1 MTKVAS
7 EMNGFFI
14 QEEASDSDG
23 NASTSEGVFVY
34 STTFTEFPSV
44 GDAVRVSGAVAEY
57 NGITEIVLSA
67 NAEVLGAGDSILSTN
82 LEMPFDESVNLE
94 SFEGMQVSFQQTL
107 SVTDI
112 YNLGRYG
119 QFNVSSGRLMIP
131 TNQYAAGSSEAI
143 ALAESNGRNTL
154 LIDDGSNA
162 QNADGIPFP
171 VGGLSH
177 DNPLRLGDSVEGLEG
192 VMHYAFGAYNLIP
205 VGDLQTVRTNP
216 RTDAPQLDVQGDV
229 KVASFNVLNYFN
241 GPNFPTSRGADSET
255 EFARQQAKTVAAI
268 VAMDAD
274 VVGLVEIENDGY
286 GSDSAIAS
294 LVDSVNAEIGS
305 DVYSYV
311 ALESLLGGD
320 EIAVGIIYKPAT
332 VTPQGAAVTSSDTPF
347 DYGNRQP
354 LLQSFSVNS
363 NDEAFTL
370 AVNHF
375 KSKGSCGS
383 ATGNDADS
391 GDGQG
396 CWNELRTQAAE
407 GLIALVQ
414 QNSEVLSD
422 RVIVM
427 GDLNA
432 YAKEDPIL
440 ALESA
445 GYSNLV
451 NVFDGDSAYSYSF
464 GGEMGYLDHALSSSS
479 LTEYVVDATV
489 WHINADEPRVFDY
502 NVEYKTETQLSSYY
516 GADAY
521 RSSDHDPVVVVID
534 FPETSEPEPIVGDFD
549 GDSDVDNYDVV
560 AFYTLLLRN
569 QATVEEHDFNG
580 DSRLNIYDL
589 YALMSMCTRTACA
602 VQ

>member
-1 MTKVAS
+1 
-7 EMNGFFI
+7 
-14 QEEASDSDG
+14 
-23 NASTSEGVFVY
+23 
-34 STTFTEFPSV
+34 
-44 GDAVRVSGAVAEY
+44 
-57 NGITEIVLSA
+57 
-67 NAEVLGAGDSILSTN
+67 
-82 LEMPFDESVNLE
+82 
-94 SFEGMQVSFQQTL
+94 
-107 SVTDI
+107 
-112 YNLGRYG
+112 
-119 QFNVSSGRLMIP
+119 
-131 TNQYAAGSSEAI
+131 
-143 ALAESNGRNTL
+143 
-154 LIDDGSNA
+154 
-162 QNADGIPFP
+162 
-171 VGGLSH
+171 
-177 DNPLRLGDSVEGLEG
+177 
-192 VMHYAFGAYNLIP
+192 
-205 VGDLQTVRTNP
+205 
-216 RTDAPQLDVQGDV
+216 
-229 KVASFNVLNYFN
+229 
-241 GPNFPTSRGADSET
+241 
-255 EFARQQAKTVAAI
+255 
-268 VAMDAD
+268 
-274 VVGLVEIENDGY
+274 
-286 GSDSAIAS
+286 AIAS

-383 ATGNDADS
+383 ATGNDADL

-414 QNSEVLSD
+414 QYSEVLSD

-521 RSSDHDPVVVVID
+521 RSSDHDPVVVVMD